1 VVAAIF
7 LTSRKIRRQ
16 QGESK
21 ADAKDPSV
29 HFIGLFSI
37 GAVFIICDS
46 QKVSSESRN
55 LGHLHRDH
63 RSSWLVDEKQRSDCM
78 QRDRA
83 IKIAAIVTN
92 ALRTRSRRDGSHGVR
107 AGSSRAMRKCGS

>member
-37 GAVFIICDS
+37 SAVFIICDS
-46 QKVSSESRN
+46 QKVYSESRN
-55 LGHLHRDH
+55 LGHLQRNR
-63 RSSWLVDEKQRSDCM
+63 RSSRLIDEKQPSVCM
-78 QRDRA
+78 QRDH
-83 IKIAAIVTN
+83 IVKTAASVTN
-92 ALRTRSRRDGSHGVR
+92 ALRTRWHRDGSHGVR
-107 AGSSRAMRKCGS
+107 AGSSRAMRSGGS